1 MKLNMNRREFL
12 AAFGTIAASAVLA
25 GCGGTK
31 TAETAGVPS
40 NAVSTPA
47 PSGDDKSAS
56 LLYKNQSRQTLHR
69 DP

>member
-31 TAETAGVPS
+31 TATTAG
-40 NAVSTPA
+40 A
-47 PSGDDKSAS
+47 PIQRR
-56 LLYKNQSRQTLHR
+56 LLPRTLRRRQVRQRHQEAHR
-69 DP
+69 GL